1 MCTCGFTVSFA
12 AFILVNEQIEKKL
25 LIIYFLSF
33 SIISFLN
40 IGKGKFNQSIKQ
52 ASEQASERASNQSI
66 NQSFNQSKNHSI
78 TQ

>member
-52 ASEQASERASNQSI
+52 AINQSI
-66 NQSFNQSKNHSI
+66 NQSTNHLI
-78 TQ
+78 N